1 MCNACI
7 IFTYDEVLDITHK
20 LEVNAPLAVDPD
32 WPARKPNAHPKAVA
46 SLVVPAFDTAQE
58 PQTLGAGSLAV
69 KELVW
74 GFEESWSPQVVFNT
88 RIESAAKPLWRDSME
103 HRRCVLPVRAFFETH
118 EQETYPSPK
127 TGRLIKRPYQ
137 FRVPGEDIILL
148 GATYEEGRFSL
159 VTTEANASMAPI
171 HHRMPLVIRP
181 EELPLWLSNGY
192 QRLADRST
200 ILLDAEP
207 LGETPLTLF

>member
-1 MCNACI
+1 M
-7 IFTYDEVLDITHK
+7 
-20 LEVNAPLAVDPD
+20 
-32 WPARKPNAHPKAVA
+32 
-46 SLVVPAFDTAQE
+46 
-58 PQTLGAGSLAV
+58 
-69 KELVW
+69 
-74 GFEESWSPQVVFNT
+74 FNT

-127 TGRLIKRPYQ
+127 TGRLIKRPYR
-137 FRVPGEDIILL
+137 FCAPGEDVILL

-192 QRLADRST
+192 QRLADRSA
-200 ILLDAEP
+200 IPLDAEP
-207 LGETPLTLF
+207 VGEAPLTLF